1 MAYKYN
7 GKVIRAGRAW
17 SSDAGHHPANWMLLT
32 DEAKAEIGLVYEA
45 DPVVASF
52 DNRFYWAAGIERAL
66 DDVNET
72 NEDGTAMLDINGQQ
86 VDGSV
91 STPDRKFRDAWTYDG
106 NVVSIDPTAKV
117 AIMGRL
123 VKEECRNRI
132 YAVVDQIAQINLAAA
147 CAAGALTPEDKA
159 TYDLGLFWIHDMRS
173 TVAAL
178 VAADDQD
185 YADDSKWPAVPAGVV
200 ELADKY

>member
-86 VDGSV
+86 VVTKGLKS
-91 STPDRKFRDAWTYDG
+91 
-106 NVVSIDPTAKV
+106 N
-117 AIMGRL
+117 AIAQ
-123 VKEECRNRI
+123 VKETAAGLLAPTDWMVVRSAENGTDIDADTLAYRAAVRKASNDI
-132 YAVVDQIAQINLAAA
+132 EAAISGATTHAAFMALYDVPVVDGEPSGNAPINDW
-147 CAAGALTPEDKA
+147 PEA
-159 TYDLGLFWIHDMRS
+159 
-173 TVAAL
+173 
-178 VAADDQD
+178 
-185 YADDSKWPAVPAGVV
+185 
-200 ELADKY
+200 